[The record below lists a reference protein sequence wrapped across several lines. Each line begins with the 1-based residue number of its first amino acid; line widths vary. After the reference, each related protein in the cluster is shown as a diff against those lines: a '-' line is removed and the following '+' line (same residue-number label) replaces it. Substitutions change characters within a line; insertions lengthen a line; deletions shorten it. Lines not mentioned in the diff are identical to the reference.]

1 MIKRSFIITPK
12 EIQRIVGQSY
22 RSATRLHRKIRLHLG
37 KSPHQFLTVD
47 EFCTFTGISLD
58 NVVAALSA
66 T

>member
-1 MIKRSFIITPK
+1 MSKRPVIITPK
-12 EIQRIVGQSY
+12 EIQTITGQSY
-22 RSATRLHRKIRLHLG
+22 STSSRLHRRIRLHLG

-47 EFCTFTGISLD
+47 EFCAFTGISLD